1 MSLPIIFRPI
11 ARLELDEAMDWYRQ
25 QKEGLHAEFKDAVDQ
40 MLERI
45 AAAPLR
51 FGPVRGEVR
60 RALLRRFAA
69 PTRLAAARRRRK
81 PSEGGSA
88 FRISTVD
95 RGPWAEDRGLWTVDC
110 RLNYCPRKTLNS

>member
-25 QKEGLHAEFKDAVDQ
+25 QKEGLHAEFKDAADQ

-60 RALLRRFAA
+60 RALLRRFPYAIHFVPEPNA
-69 PTRLAAARRRRK
+69 IIVLALFHVKRDPRHLEGRR
-81 PSEGGSA
+81 
-88 FRISTVD
+88 
-95 RGPWAEDRGLWTVDC
+95 
-110 RLNYCPRKTLNS
+110 